1 MLGLKL
7 NRVSNWGNLS
17 HLYRLWKRLNVIHYI
32 DMTDSSYTS
41 VQLVWWCSSRI
52 RETMG
57 LGLGLQV
64 LYNTTNY
71 TDNVLGRFKIVIEMI
86 LQT

>member
-1 MLGLKL
+1 MA
-7 NRVSNWGNLS
+7 
-17 HLYRLWKRLNVIHYI
+17 
-32 DMTDSSYTS
+32 DSSYTS

-52 RETMG
+52 REAMG

-71 TDNVLGRFKIVIEMI
+71 TDNVLGRFTIVIEMI